1 MTKADAMT
9 DEICVH
15 VVKRKGKG
23 LCLRYTDP
31 VTGKRHE
38 KQDCPKTMKA
48 AQRAAGQ
55 WQAELRAGTDSHG
68 RIVKWADFRFRYEE
82 DHVFNLRKNSALDV
96 ACTLNTVERV
106 MSPDKLSRITPPWL
120 ARFVKLRSEEGVSQA
135 TIAGDLRQLKAG
147 LNWAKGQGYIREVPE
162 FPKLKQAR
170 KAKAMKGRAITAE
183 EFERMLKAV
192 DRMREIQR
200 EPMRFLLR
208 GLWLSGLRIGE
219 SLSLTWDQWGD
230 GIRVDTSGEFV
241 VLMIDAEDE
250 KGGRDREYPVTPDFE
265 EFLLSVPEDE
275 RVGHVFNPVMRG
287 GVCHRLDTISRAV
300 ASVGKAAGV
309 KVDQSK
315 KKDRKTGKLKVIPVF
330 ASAHDL
336 RRAFGYRWARRVMP
350 MVLKELMR
358 HESVTTTEKYY
369 VGIQAQETA
378 RHLREVMPGGQS
390 RQSDVLGDRGDLSG
404 DLADNQ
410 ISD

>member
-1 MTKADAMT
+1 MTKADAMN

-38 KQDCPKTMKA
+38 KQDCPKAMKA

-55 WQAELRAGTDSHG
+55 WQAELRAGTDSYG

-82 DHVFNLRKNSALDV
+82 DHVFSLRASSANDV
-96 ACTLNTVERV
+96 ACVLNTVERV
-106 MSPDKLSRITPPWL
+106 MSPDKLSRISAQWL
-120 ARFVKLRSEEGVSQA
+120 SRFVKLRSGEGVSQA

-147 LNWAKGQGYIREVPE
+147 LNWAKDQGYIREVPK

-170 KAKAMKGRAITAE
+170 KTKAMKGRAITAE

-192 DRMREIQR
+192 GKLPERQHESV
-200 EPMRFLLR
+200 RFLLR
-208 GLWLSGLRIGE
+208 GLWLSGLRLGE
-219 SLSLTWDQWGD
+219 ALSLTWDQWGE
-230 GIRVDTSGEFV
+230 GIRVDSSGEFV

-275 RVGHVFNPVMRG
+275 REGHVFNPELYR
-287 GVCHRLDTISRAV
+287 GVCHRLDTVS
-300 ASVGKAAGV
+300 KAIVKLGTVAGV
-309 KVDQSK
+309 KVDQNSK
-315 KKDRKTGKLKVIPVF
+315 RDRKTGKIKTVPVF

-378 RHLREVMPGGQS
+378 RHLRDVMQNDRPPTSGD
-390 RQSDVLGDRGDLSG
+390 RGDRGDLSG
-404 DLADNQ
+404 DLTKKRSQ
-410 ISD
+410 Q